1 MVAQAQVTFTFTYT
15 DPVGVG
21 FNDATQGAARRA
33 ALEQT
38 ALLLANSLPG
48 YNANITM
55 SVDGA
60 ETTDGV
66 LAAAGST
73 TTNSPGIC
81 NPGFGARG
89 DVGVKVLGGPD
100 PDAGA
105 VDGTVTV
112 NFEDQTWGLGDTINP
127 GDFDFK
133 STMLHELVHA
143 LGFSNS
149 VDQAGNSACSQAPGT
164 PGAWNPYDNF
174 LGDTTS
180 DVIDDATFILDG
192 PRWAAIVTGGAGT
205 AGILWRGPQGAAGNG
220 NQAVPLNSP
229 ATFSNGSSVAH
240 LDDEFFTSV
249 ALLMEAA
256 TEQGP
261 GTRTFSG
268 IEIGMLKDLGFTN
281 ATNGSGGD
289 TLFRN
294 GFEN

>member
-1 MVAQAQVTFTFTYT
+1 MIAHADVTFTFTYT
-15 DPVGVG
+15 DPAGVG

-66 LAAAGST
+66 LAAAGSN
-73 TTNSPGIC
+73 TTNLPNSC
-81 NPGFGARG
+81 NPGFGLRG
-89 DVGVKVLGGPD
+89 DVGVKILGGAD
-100 PDAGA
+100 PNPGA

-112 NFEDQTWGLGDTINP
+112 NFEDQTWGLGDSIAP

-143 LGFSNS
+143 IGFSNS
-149 VDQAGNSACSQAPGT
+149 LEQNGVSSCDQQPGT
-164 PGAWNPYDNF
+164 PAAWNPYDNF

-180 DVIDDATFILDG
+180 DVINDATFILDLQ
-192 PRWAAIVTGGAGT
+192 RWTAIVTGGAGT

-229 ATFSNGSSVAH
+229 ATFSSGSSVAH

-256 TEQGP
+256 TEPGP
-261 GTRTFSG
+261 GTRDFSG
-268 IEIGMLKDLGFTN
+268 IEIGMLKDLGFVN
-281 ATNGSGGD
+281 ATNGTGGD